1 VSNLLWP
8 GEERAA
14 TVFTD
19 SAVLSAMVRV
29 EAAWLGVLTDADIAP
44 TAAVISLAGLVTD
57 ADLTALSTA
66 AEAGGNPVIPLVAL
80 LRSRLDDRGD
90 VEAARW
96 VHRGLTSQDVLDTA
110 LMCCLRD
117 ALEAIHAALGRQVA
131 ALIAL
136 VVAHRTTLMAGRTL
150 TQHAVPVTFGAKAAG
165 WLDGILDAAEDL
177 VAIGA
182 ALPVQ
187 AGGAAGTGAALAE
200 LAGSPLAVETAGAAL
215 ASSLGLAA
223 SPPWHTRRRPV
234 TRAGDALVGLDDAL
248 GRIANDVVLLARPE
262 IGELSEGSSGGSST
276 MPHKQNPVLATLVRR
291 TALTAPLLGA
301 QLHAAAAGMVDER
314 PAGAWHAEWA
324 PLRALARFTLVAADQ
339 TADLL
344 GGLVVH
350 DEVMRARART
360 ASAELLAERDAVHAL
375 RDGGHG
381 YGGDRPAD
389 SDAELAGYLGA
400 ADLLIGA
407 TLERAARFGR
417 VER

>member
-1 VSNLLWP
+1 VSDVLWP
-8 GEERAA
+8 GDERAG

-19 SAVLSAMVRV
+19 SAVLTAMVRV

-44 TAAVISLAGLVTD
+44 AAAVVSLAGLVTD
-57 ADLTALSTA
+57 ADLTSICAD
-66 AEAGGNPVIPLVAL
+66 AEAGGNPVIPLVEL

-96 VHRGLTSQDVLDTA
+96 LHRGLTSQDVLDTA

-117 ALEAIHAALGRQVA
+117 ALEVIHGALGRQVA

-177 VAIGA
+177 GGVGA

-187 AGGAAGTGAALAE
+187 AGGAAGTGAAVAE
-200 LAGSPLAVETAGAAL
+200 LADSPLAVETAGAAL
-215 ASSLGLAA
+215 ASRLGLSA

-234 TRAGDALVGLDDAL
+234 TRAGDALVALDDAL
-248 GRIANDVVLLARPE
+248 GHIANDVLLLARPE
-262 IGELSEGSSGGSST
+262 IGELAEGSSGGSST
-276 MPHKQNPVLATLVRR
+276 MPQKQNPVLATLVRR

-301 QLHAAAAGMVDER
+301 QLHAAAAAMVDER
-314 PAGAWHAEWA
+314 SAGAWHAEWA
-324 PLRALARFTLVAADQ
+324 ALRALARITLVAAEQ
-339 TADLL
+339 AADLL

-375 RDGGHG
+375 RPGAHADP
-381 YGGDRPAD
+381 GDRAAG

-417 VER
+417 GEQ